1 MCRVLGRLQEAGLR
15 LKLAKCEFMKER
27 VEYLGHIIT
36 RNGLHPSP
44 KNVEAVLLA
53 PRPQDVKSLQSY
65 LGLINFY
72 RKFIPRLSAVLH
84 PLNRLLV
91 PDVPWTWT
99 SSQEEA
105 FSQSKSLLASAETLA
120 HFDPKKRTVLV
131 TDASPYGLGAVL
143 AQREASGEE
152 RPIAFASRSL
162 VAAERN
168 YSQLDKEALAMV
180 FGVTRFKQYLW
191 GRSFE
196 AATDHK
202 PLLGLL
208 AADKPIPE
216 SCSPRI
222 LRWALYLSGYDYT
235 LKYVQAWRTDSSR
248 RRTESA
254 ALTYNRVSGR
264 VPPRGVHAPR
274 MLPKSI
280 VSPNGCSSYEQRS
293 VLVTTASSTVDWS
306 KAALWTSVEAIRST
320 VSRDERSE

>member
-1 MCRVLGRLQEAGLR
+1 MTGASDEDHWKNVCRVLGRLQEAGLR

-120 HFDPKKRTVLV
+120 HFDPKKTVLV

-191 GRSFE
+191 GRCLRR
-196 AATDHK
+196 
-202 PLLGLL
+202 PLTINHSLGCWQLTSPFPSHVRHVSY
-208 AADKPIPE
+208 AGHC
-216 SCSPRI
+216 SC
-222 LRWALYLSGYDYT
+222 
-235 LKYVQAWRTDSSR
+235 
-248 RRTESA
+248 
-254 ALTYNRVSGR
+254 
-264 VPPRGVHAPR
+264 RGMITP
-274 MLPKSI
+274 
-280 VSPNGCSSYEQRS
+280 
-293 VLVTTASSTVDWS
+293 
-306 KAALWTSVEAIRST
+306 
-320 VSRDERSE
+320 